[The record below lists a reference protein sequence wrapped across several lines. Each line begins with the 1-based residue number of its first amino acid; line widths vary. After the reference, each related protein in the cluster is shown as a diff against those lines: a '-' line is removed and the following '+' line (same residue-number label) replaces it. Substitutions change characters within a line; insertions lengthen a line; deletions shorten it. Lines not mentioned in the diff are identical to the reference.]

1 MLLSLGMC
9 SKKNLIYN
17 KKIIITRHTLVWEG
31 ILVAVFFSSVW
42 LQYLGDGGT
51 DHREIVHYG
60 TYRSRPDLIP
70 FWGWYR
76 SKDPQIRNF
85 GPNFWPFDR
94 IYLENSKSQRYVS
107 IRA

>member
-1 MLLSLGMC
+1 MEGYIGC
-9 SKKNLIYN
+9 SI
-17 KKIIITRHTLVWEG
+17 
-31 ILVAVFFSSVW
+31 FSSVW

-94 IYLENSKSQRYVS
+94 IYLESSKSQRYVS